1 MGLLD
6 KVDNLD
12 ETQPAKAKPKAAKAV
27 SKAKPKAAKAVAK
40 ATPKE
45 KTAKPAKAAKVAK
58 SRDRPE
64 KIRPTGL
71 PEGYELAGNMPRY
84 IGWLINFGWNF
95 GVAIGLLSIISTGAD
110 SDLTIG
116 WIASLLMITLNWLVL
131 PIWTGRNIGE
141 FVSRTKYIN
150 SSGSKPI
157 FIHAILN
164 NSIGFLS
171 LIGLIL
177 IMANFQN
184 ISSGGMPWFI
194 AGVVFIL
201 FWIINF
207 FFKKNSDFSQGTID
221 LLFSSYLV
229 KHVAT
234 GEETGWLARFESLGD
249 FGDKWQES
257 SQKRQQKAAAKA
269 RAKESAK
276 TGEDDN
282 AKAEAKAVAKPKAKA
297 KAVAK
302 AKSEETQS
310 TEEESED

>member
-12 ETQPAKAKPKAAKAV
+12 EAQPAKAKPKVAKAV
-27 SKAKPKAAKAVAK
+27 SKAKPKAGKSAAK
-40 ATPKE
+40 ATSKA
-45 KTAKPAKAAKVAK
+45 KTAKPAKAAKAAK
-58 SRDRPE
+58 SRERPD
-64 KIRPTGL
+64 KIRPSGL
-71 PEGYELAGNMPRY
+71 PEGYELAGKMPRY

-110 SDLTIG
+110 SDLTLG
-116 WIASLLMITLNWLVL
+116 WIGSLLMITLNWLVL

-150 SSGSKPI
+150 SSGNKPI

-184 ISSGGMPWFI
+184 ISTTGLPWFI
-194 AGVVFIL
+194 TGVVFIL
-201 FWIINF
+201 FWIVNF

-234 GEETGWLARFESLGD
+234 GDETGWLARFESLGD
-249 FGDKWQES
+249 FGDKWQQN
-257 SQKRQQKAAAKA
+257 SQKRQEKAAAKA
-269 RAKESAK
+269 KAKQESK
-276 TGEDDN
+276 TDSED
-282 AKAEAKAVAKPKAKA
+282 EPKAKA

-302 AKSEETQS
+302 AKPKKTES
-310 TEEESED
+310 TKEESED

>member
-1 MGLLD
+1 
-6 KVDNLD
+6 
-12 ETQPAKAKPKAAKAV
+12 
-27 SKAKPKAAKAVAK
+27 
-40 ATPKE
+40 
-45 KTAKPAKAAKVAK
+45 
-58 SRDRPE
+58 
-64 KIRPTGL
+64 
-71 PEGYELAGNMPRY
+71 MPRY

-110 SDLTIG
+110 SDLTLG

-150 SSGSKPI
+150 SSGNKPI

-177 IMANFQN
+177 LMANFQN
-184 ISSGGMPWFI
+184 ISGNGLPWFI
-194 AGVVFIL
+194 TGVVFIL
-201 FWIINF
+201 FWIVNF
-207 FFKKNSDFSQGTID
+207 FFKRNSDFSQGTID
-221 LLFSSYLV
+221 LLFSAYLV
-229 KHVAT
+229 KHVTT

-257 SQKRQQKAAAKA
+257 SQKRQ
-269 RAKESAK
+269 E
-276 TGEDDN
+276 
-282 AKAEAKAVAKPKAKA
+282 KAEAKAKARASAKTDSEDKPKAKA

-302 AKSEETQS
+302 AKPKESES
-310 TEEESED
+310 TKEESED

>member
-12 ETQPAKAKPKAAKAV
+12 EAQPAKAKPKAAKAV

-45 KTAKPAKAAKVAK
+45 KKAKPSRAEKTAK
-58 SRDRPE
+58 SRDKPE
-64 KIRPTGL
+64 KIRPSGL
-71 PEGYELAGNMPRY
+71 PEGYELAGKMPRY

-110 SDLTIG
+110 SDLTLG

-150 SSGSKPI
+150 SSGKKPI
-157 FIHAILN
+157 SIHAILN

-184 ISSGGMPWFI
+184 ISTTGLPWFI
-194 AGVVFIL
+194 TGVVFIL
-201 FWIINF
+201 FWIVNF

-221 LLFSSYLV
+221 LVFSAYLV

-249 FGDKWQES
+249 FGDKWQQN
-257 SQKRQQKAAAKA
+257 SQKRQEKAAEKAKA
-269 RAKESAK
+269 RAKVKSKES
-276 TGEDDN
+276 E
-282 AKAEAKAVAKPKAKA
+282 
-297 KAVAK
+297 
-302 AKSEETQS
+302 S
-310 TEEESED
+310 TNEESED

>member
-12 ETQPAKAKPKAAKAV
+12 EEKPAKAKPKAAKAV

-40 ATPKE
+40 ATPKA

-58 SRDRPE
+58 SRERPDR
-64 KIRPTGL
+64 IRPTGL
-71 PEGYELAGNMPRY
+71 PEGYELAGKMPRY

-110 SDLTIG
+110 SDLTLG
-116 WIASLLMITLNWLVL
+116 WIGSLLMITLNWLVL

-150 SSGSKPI
+150 SSGNKPI

-194 AGVVFIL
+194 TGVVFIL

-257 SQKRQQKAAAKA
+257 SQKRQEKAAAKA
-269 RAKESAK
+269 KSKESSDTDSENK
-276 TGEDDN
+276 
-282 AKAEAKAVAKPKAKA
+282 VKPKA

-302 AKSEETQS
+302 AKPK
-310 TEEESED
+310 ESEPEEKASED

>member
-12 ETQPAKAKPKAAKAV
+12 EEKPAKAKPKAAKAV

-40 ATPKE
+40 ATPKA

-58 SRDRPE
+58 SRERPDR
-64 KIRPTGL
+64 IRPTGL
-71 PEGYELAGNMPRY
+71 PEGYELAGKMPRY

-110 SDLTIG
+110 SDLTLG
-116 WIASLLMITLNWLVL
+116 WIGSLLMITLNWLVL

-150 SSGSKPI
+150 SSGNKPI

-194 AGVVFIL
+194 TGVVFIL

-257 SQKRQQKAAAKA
+257 SQKRQEKAAAKA
-269 RAKESAK
+269 KSKESSD
-276 TGEDDN
+276 TDSDN
-282 AKAEAKAVAKPKAKA
+282 KVKPKA

-302 AKSEETQS
+302 AKPK
-310 TEEESED
+310 ESEPEEKASED

>member
-27 SKAKPKAAKAVAK
+27 AKAKPKAAKAVAK
-40 ATPKE
+40 ATPKA
-45 KTAKPAKAAKVAK
+45 KTAKPARPKKAEKA
-58 SRDRPE
+58 RDKPE
-64 KIRPTGL
+64 RIRPTGL
-71 PEGYELAGNMPRY
+71 PEGYELAGKMPRY

-110 SDLTIG
+110 SDLTLG
-116 WIASLLMITLNWLVL
+116 WIASLLMITINWLVL

-150 SSGSKPI
+150 SSGNKPV

-177 IMANFQN
+177 LMANFQN

-194 AGVVFIL
+194 TGVVGIL
-201 FWIINF
+201 FWIVNV
-207 FFKKNSDFSQGTID
+207 FFKRNSDFSQGTID

-229 KHVAT
+229 KHVST

-249 FGDKWQES
+249 FGDKWQQS
-257 SQKRQQKAAAKA
+257 SQKRQEKAAEKAKA
-269 RAKESAK
+269 KQQ
-276 TGEDDN
+276 
-282 AKAEAKAVAKPKAKA
+282 AKAESEDTPKAKA

-302 AKSEETQS
+302 AKPKESES
-310 TEEESED
+310 SDEESED